1 MSDLKLKKELFSL
14 TKIFQSVNAFSE
26 IADISVSEEADV
38 YNCKFCAC
46 VYDKDDTIREF
57 ENYLIDLSYKNRQ

>member
-14 TKIFQSVNAFSE
+14 TNIFQSVNAFSE

-46 VYDKDDTIREF
+46 VYDEDEGDIVPF
-57 ENYLIDLSYKNRQ
+57 LILKKVLSPIL